1 MISRFEYQ
9 GLKSVCHADMTKLQ
23 CMGKKG
29 KAEKG
34 T

>member
-1 MISRFEYQ
+1 MMSRFEYQ
-9 GLKSVCHADMTKLQ
+9 SVRHADMTKLQ
-23 CMGKKG
+23 CIGKKG